1 MSKKS
6 FKKLQN
12 RLYREIKWR
21 IQAEAA
27 ARFPVP
33 IVRVESKIDALKIR
47 RLVHTQDPLFND
59 KYTDYVRREMAGQ
72 LADSLLKEGY
82 IEFRSR
88 VSHELFDC
96 IEVEAR
102 LKVVR

>member
-12 RLYREIKWR
+12 RLYRETKRR

-33 IVRVESKIDALKIR
+33 IVRVESKVDTLKIR
-47 RLVHTQDPLFND
+47 KLVQIQDPLFNEG
-59 KYTDYVRREMAGQ
+59 YTDYVRREMAGQ
-72 LADSLLKEGY
+72 MADSLLKEGY
-82 IEFRSR
+82 IEFRSGER
-88 VSHELFDC
+88 RELYDC

>member
-12 RLYREIKWR
+12 RLYRETKRR

-33 IVRVESKIDALKIR
+33 IVRVESKVDTLKIK
-47 RLVHTQDPLFND
+47 RLVHTQDPLFN
-59 KYTDYVRREMAGQ
+59 KGYTDCVRREMAGQ
-72 LADSLLKEGY
+72 MADSLLKEGY
-82 IEFRSR
+82 IEFRSGEG
-88 VSHELFDC
+88 HELFDC

>member
-12 RLYREIKWR
+12 RLYREIKRR

-33 IVRVESKIDALKIR
+33 VVRVESKVDTLKIR
-47 RLVHTQDPLFND
+47 RLVQAQEPLFN
-59 KYTDYVRREMAGQ
+59 KGYTDYIRSEMARQ
-72 LADSLLKEGY
+72 MADSLLKEGY
-82 IEFRSR
+82 IEFRSGER
-88 VSHELFDC
+88 DGLFDC

>member
-12 RLYREIKWR
+12 KLYREIKRR

-33 IVRVESKIDALKIR
+33 IVRVESKIDTLKIR
-47 RLVHTQDPLFND
+47 KLIQTQYLIFNEGF
-59 KYTDYVRREMAGQ
+59 TDYVRREMAGQ
-72 LADSLLKEGY
+72 MADTLLKEGY
-82 IEFRSR
+82 IEFRSGER
-88 VSHELFDC
+88 RGLYDC